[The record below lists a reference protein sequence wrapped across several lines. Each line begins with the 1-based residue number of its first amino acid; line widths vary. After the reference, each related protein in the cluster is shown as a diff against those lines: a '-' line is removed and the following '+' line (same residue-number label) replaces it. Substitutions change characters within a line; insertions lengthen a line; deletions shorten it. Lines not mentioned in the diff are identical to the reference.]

1 MTLTASRDQSP
12 LGEIMLYLSSVLIEH
27 HELQNFEALV
37 ALIKQVK
44 VESNERFFRID
55 VRPPYPDTPENW
67 EDRLE
72 SAFY

>member
-1 MTLTASRDQSP
+1 
-12 LGEIMLYLSSVLIEH
+12 MLYLSTLLIEH
-27 HELQNFEALV
+27 HELQNFEALI
-37 ALIKQVK
+37 ALIKRVK
-44 VESNERFFRID
+44 MENNERFFRID

>member
-1 MTLTASRDQSP
+1 
-12 LGEIMLYLSSVLIEH
+12 MLYLSSLMIEH
-27 HELQNFEALV
+27 HELQNFDALV

-72 SAFY
+72 AAFY

>member
-1 MTLTASRDQSP
+1 MTLTEARDQSP

>member
-1 MTLTASRDQSP
+1 
-12 LGEIMLYLSSVLIEH
+12 MLYLSTLLIEH

-44 VESNERFFRID
+44 IANNERFFRID

-72 SAFY
+72 AAFN

>member
-1 MTLTASRDQSP
+1 
-12 LGEIMLYLSSVLIEH
+12 MLYLSSLMIEH